1 MRHTAL
7 GIVLSGFWSAAA
19 AMGAAPD
26 PIYQALRAAAPQGPG
41 FAVHNLVLERDAFR
55 FRFETGVFQFVAPV
69 EGRVSAAVF
78 VGAGSWE
85 LRPATDGERRHL
97 ALLTGDRGLEV
108 LTDRFESLALLF
120 TDGTEAEVRRGASD
134 APSPESGAKVWD
146 AYRRIEHKE
155 LKTNLDVRVLA
166 DLLSQAPPRD
176 GFFLAV
182 LDGHAVPR
190 SVAAVDP
197 AGLGWFAPGMMIVGE
212 GTGLY
217 VIPEPDAGFWYLAR
231 RRGESAAP
239 SGRPSFRADHY
250 EIDSRIQESTR
261 LAGTT
266 TISFQALQ
274 RSRRVLPLHLTDRLR
289 LQEASI
295 SSDEG
300 ASWEPAAFIQ
310 EKPDEDSEAAVVLP
324 RAPAPGEPWLLR
336 LRYEGR
342 DVLRD
347 RGDGNFAV
355 GARESWYPNLGS
367 FRDLATFDLTYRVPK
382 GNQVVSVGQPVGDRV
397 EGDLQVSVWKAERP
411 IRVAGFNYGKFR
423 RIEKNDADSG
433 LRIEV
438 FTNPGTPDLVRE
450 INAALQAR
458 SASQIGAGSGPPM
471 RPETENYWGSPAGL
485 RSLNLDTQTFA
496 DGAMADGLNAA
507 RVGTYYFGPLAEKH
521 VAITQQAQWFFGQS
535 WPSLV
540 FLPYLAV
547 LDGTQRHELGL
558 GGSGTTDFVD
568 LVGPHEL
575 AHQWWGHLVG
585 WNSYRDVWLCEGFAE
600 FSASLVMQQVFGPK
614 RVNAFWER
622 SRRTILE
629 KPRTGAVPNAEAGPI
644 SLGSRLATRQ
654 TPSAYQAL
662 VYEKGAYV
670 LHMLRMLMWDPRA
683 KPPDTAFIAMMKN
696 FASAFAGKNPS
707 TRDFQDVVERHL
719 TPTMDLAGDGKMD
732 WFFRQWVDGT
742 EIPRYTVK
750 VDVRAA
756 GNDEYAI
763 SGTVSQADVSPGFR
777 GFLPLYVEFA
787 KGNVLRLAVV
797 RLTGPES
804 VPIETKLRFPA
815 KPERVVANA
824 MHDVLTRD

>member
-1 MRHTAL
+1 
-7 GIVLSGFWSAAA
+7 
-19 AMGAAPD
+19 
-26 PIYQALRAAAPQGPG
+26 
-41 FAVHNLVLERDAFR
+41 
-55 FRFETGVFQFVAPV
+55 
-69 EGRVSAAVF
+69 
-78 VGAGSWE
+78 
-85 LRPATDGERRHL
+85 
-97 ALLTGDRGLEV
+97 
-108 LTDRFESLALLF
+108 
-120 TDGTEAEVRRGASD
+120 
-134 APSPESGAKVWD
+134 
-146 AYRRIEHKE
+146 
-155 LKTNLDVRVLA
+155 
-166 DLLSQAPPRD
+166 
-176 GFFLAV
+176 
-182 LDGHAVPR
+182 
-190 SVAAVDP
+190 
-197 AGLGWFAPGMMIVGE
+197 
-212 GTGLY
+212 
-217 VIPEPDAGFWYLAR
+217 
-231 RRGESAAP
+231 
-239 SGRPSFRADHY
+239 
-250 EIDSRIQESTR
+250 
-261 LAGTT
+261 
-266 TISFQALQ
+266 
-274 RSRRVLPLHLTDRLR
+274 
-289 LQEASI
+289 
-295 SSDEG
+295 
-300 ASWEPAAFIQ
+300 
-310 EKPDEDSEAAVVLP
+310 
-324 RAPAPGEPWLLR
+324 
-336 LRYEGR
+336 
-342 DVLRD
+342 
-347 RGDGNFAV
+347 
-355 GARESWYPNLGS
+355 
-367 FRDLATFDLTYRVPK
+367 
-382 GNQVVSVGQPVGDRV
+382 
-397 EGDLQVSVWKAERP
+397 
-411 IRVAGFNYGKFR
+411 
-423 RIEKNDADSG
+423 
-433 LRIEV
+433 
-438 FTNPGTPDLVRE
+438 
-450 INAALQAR
+450 
-458 SASQIGAGSGPPM
+458 
-471 RPETENYWGSPAGL
+471 
-485 RSLNLDTQTFA
+485 
-496 DGAMADGLNAA
+496 MADGLNAA

-683 KPPDTAFIAMMKN
+683 KPPDTAFIAMMKD

-804 VPIETKLRFPA
+804 VPIETKLRLPA